1 MSAID
6 LYAAYIQER
15 RGQALMQ
22 DAEGRA
28 SGHAGPRAGARP
40 AGAGHTPCCRLRGAL
55 AGRQSVPQARR
66 K

>member
-28 SGHAGPRAGARP
+28 AGHAGPRAGARP
-40 AGAGHTPCCRLRGAL
+40 A
-55 AGRQSVPQARR
+55 
-66 K
+66 